1 MNLDTSLFLTIN
13 HALSGHLATMF
24 FSAVTYLGDGLVLA
38 IVVLLP
44 MYVFDRSNFRRH
56 VLPMLVG
63 VLVAAAVV
71 NLLKIVVNRPRPEA
85 FFEPLGIPV
94 HLPLG
99 TPPDRAFPSGHT
111 QAAFGAATYLSC
123 VYRAA
128 SPVFL
133 ILAAL
138 VGLSRIAVGV
148 HYPLDVLAG
157 AFFGASFS
165 LVAFHWQKRRR
176 P

>member
-1 MNLDTSLFLTIN
+1 MDLDTSLFLTIN
-13 HALSGHLATMF
+13 HALSGHLATIF
-24 FSAVTYLGDGLVLA
+24 FSIITYLGDGLVLA

-44 MYVFDRSNFRRH
+44 MFVFDRPNFRRH
-56 VLPMLVG
+56 VLPMTIA
-63 VLVAAAVV
+63 VLVSAAVV
-71 NLLKIVVNRPRPEA
+71 NLLKIAVDRPRPEA
-85 FFEPLGIPV
+85 CFQPLGIQI

-99 TPPDRAFPSGHT
+99 TPPDRSFPSGHT
-111 QAAFGAATYLSC
+111 QAAFGTATYLSC
-123 VYRAA
+123 IYRAA

-138 VGLSRIAVGV
+138 VGLSRIAIGV

-165 LVAFHWQKRRR
+165 LVVFHWQKRRR